1 MPRFRIRDTPF
12 TTLVNGVDGAA
23 LNALSCANS
32 ASLNPT
38 AAVTI
43 EGWFIPIG
51 APKSGVLIDNSQA
64 GATFSYF
71 LSMDAFGRLSWF
83 SVIGGTNRNIVGA
96 SSKSL
101 KWNEPNFVQ
110 ATYTGS
116 AVRLFINGEQ
126 LTEEIT
132 GISGTLGVN
141 TGPLRIGSY
150 FTGATG
156 LTFHGFIYRPRVYN
170 VGITLAEHRDM
181 YFNDTMSPAMAAGVV
196 LNPNYTT
203 GSGGTIT
210 DLSGNNNTITIGA
223 SASWSTS
230 GRPFASRSAESGRV
244 APTGEL
250 EIGELFILNGD
261 FTTVPTFVA
270 PQTTT
275 GYIDGTATGSAVP
288 IAGSNWALSGRDND
302 VEAYFDTVNTCNG
315 KPSLYMAT
323 TGVNSRITVQNALTT
338 TGAGLEYLIPI
349 KPSTAYV
356 AKVRL
361 KTTYVSGDSDA
372 GAFCAFVERTSSGAQ
387 AVVNNST
394 VVKTTTADFVEY
406 SVPFTS
412 GATSVFLTLRPQ
424 ITGNTGAATL
434 IMSMNVADFH
444 VTSPSLQR
452 TAVS

>member
-38 AAVTI
+38 GAVTI

-51 APKSGVLIDNSQA
+51 TPKASVLIDNSQA
-64 GATFSYF
+64 GATFSYL
-71 LSMDAFGRLSWF
+71 LSMDANGRLSWF
-83 SVIGGTNRNIVGA
+83 STIGGTSRNIVAA
-96 SSKSL
+96 SSKTL
-101 KWNEPNFVQ
+101 KWNEKNFVQ

-116 AVRLFINGEQ
+116 AVHLFINGEQ
-126 LTEEIT
+126 LTEQIT

-170 VGITLAEHRDM
+170 VGITLAEHQDM
-181 YFNDTMSPAMAAGVV
+181 YYNDTMSPAMAAGVV
-196 LNPNYTT
+196 LDPDYTT
-203 GSGGTIT
+203 GSGSTKT

-223 SASWSTS
+223 SASWSTG
-230 GRPFASRSAESGRV
+230 GRPFASRSAESGRT
-244 APTGEL
+244 APTGRL
-250 EIGELFILNGD
+250 QQGELFILNGD

-270 PQTTT
+270 PQTAT
-275 GYIDGTATGSAVP
+275 GWIDGTATGSAVP
-288 IAGSNWALSGRDND
+288 VGTGWSVSGIDNS
-302 VEAYFDTVNTCNG
+302 VEAYFDEVNTYNG
-315 KPSLYMAT
+315 KPSLYLAT
-323 TGVNSRITVQNALTT
+323 TAVNSRITVHSALTT

-356 AKVRL
+356 ASVRM
-361 KTTYVSGDSDA
+361 KTTYTSGDSDH
-372 GAFCAFVERTSSGAQ
+372 GAFAAFVERTATGTQ
-387 AVVNNST
+387 NVVNST
-394 VVKTTTADFVEY
+394 SIVKTTTADFVEY
-406 SVPFTS
+406 TVPFTS
-412 GATSVFLTLRPQ
+412 AATSVYLSLRPQ

-434 IMSMNVADFH
+434 IMGMNVADFH
-444 VTSPSLQR
+444 VTSTVNAR
-452 TAVS
+452 TAIS